1 MRIQS
6 GPSDL
11 QQLMAQADIEASN
24 RPTMTAAAAA
34 QRSLAGRRAGHH
46 HLSAAAEEAARPD
59 RVLAPLNNAH
69 IAALLARL
77 RARNKR
83 GAVTPEANDNAGE
96 LEELLLLLE
105 SQARAEPQ
113 QRPVIRAGARQ
124 QQGNAGEQSWQRRH
138 DGWRGDD
145 HAATP
150 AGPRSGRQDDS
161 GHAGAI
167 DAIDAVL
174 RAHLAP
180 AATRADPAAGAHGLE
195 QALLALHA
203 LQRAPAPN
211 PPLTASLLRLT
222 QAYLGQGGASSG
234 PGTLAA
240 VKQRLM
246 ALLPPATGQSSPA
259 LRQLHLFLP
268 VLLLNAARPRTA
280 RQRDLALAKI
290 AVLLAG
296 ARRQPVAK
304 L

>member
-1 MRIQS
+1 MRIGGS

-11 QQLMAQADIEASN
+11 QQLMAQAEVEASN

-59 RVLAPLNNAH
+59 RALAPLNNAH

-77 RARNKR
+77 RARQKR
-83 GAVTPEANDNAGE
+83 GAPTPEASDNAGQ
-96 LEELLLLLE
+96 LEELLLMLE
-105 SQARAEPQ
+105 SQARAQPQ

-124 QQGNAGEQSWQRRH
+124 QQGQADGQAWQKPRDAWRRDDQGATTH
-138 DGWRGDD
+138 DK
-145 HAATP
+145 AAP
-150 AGPRSGRQDDS
+150 SQDDT
-161 GHAGAI
+161 I
-167 DAIDAVL
+167 DAIGAVL
-174 RAHLAP
+174 RDHLAP
-180 AATRADPAAGAHGLE
+180 ASTRTDPAAGAHALE
-195 QALLALHA
+195 QALLALHT

-211 PPLTASLLRLT
+211 PPLTTSLLRLT
-222 QAYLGQGGASSG
+222 QAYLSQPGATG

-246 ALLPPATGQSSPA
+246 ALLPPPAGPCSPA

-290 AVLLAG
+290 GVLLAG
-296 ARRQPVAK
+296 ARRVSK